1 MTSTATTRDDL
12 VKEFDTVVTDT
23 EHLLK
28 SIATAGGEKAQAM
41 RSTVEQNL
49 KTARERLVA
58 LEQAAEARARSAA
71 KSTDQYVHGHPWQSI
86 AIAAGISAVVGIVVG
101 LLLYR
106 KQ

>member
-23 EHLLK
+23 ENLLK

-41 RSTVEQNL
+41 RSAVAENL
-49 KTARERLVA
+49 KTARERLQA
-58 LEQAAEARARSAA
+58 LEQAAEARARSAVKA
-71 KSTDQYVHGHPWQSI
+71 TDQYVHGHPWQSI
-86 AIAAGISAVVGIVVG
+86 AVAAGIAAIVGIVVG
-101 LLLYR
+101 LLLNR